1 MQICSQF
8 LFFYENILVTL
19 KNVFKKMVLNK
30 KKSTFAL

>member
-1 MQICSQF
+1 MLSIS
-8 LFFYENILVTL
+8 FFYENILATL